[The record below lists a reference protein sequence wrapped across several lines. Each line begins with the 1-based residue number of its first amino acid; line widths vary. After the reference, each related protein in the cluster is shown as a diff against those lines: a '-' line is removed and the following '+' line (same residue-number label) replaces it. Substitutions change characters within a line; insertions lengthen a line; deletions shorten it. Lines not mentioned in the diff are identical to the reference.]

1 MRVHII
7 FEGELFLQQFIGE
20 LSGKYI
26 FSVSVS
32 SSNPQNLDYFSK
44 STL

>member
-26 FSVSVS
+26 F
-32 SSNPQNLDYFSK
+32 FSECEFF
-44 STL
+44 